1 MKIVLQ
7 ATAISDLELV
17 IQAERHIDNCNYVYQ
32 WSLEQHQAALTNP
45 NQRHYI
51 IINKDNSE
59 FCGYIILD
67 SVQDSS
73 GSINFRRFVV
83 TKKGHGIGRIALGLI
98 KHIAF
103 NELNAHRLWLDVF
116 TDNIRAYELYKKVG
130 FRTEGTLIESYLRNG
145 EYVSQHVMAILMHEF
160 KK

>member
-1 MKIVLQ
+1 MEIILQ
-7 ATAISDLELV
+7 ATTINDLEHV
-17 IQAERHIDNCNYVYQ
+17 IQAERHMDNCNYVYQ
-32 WSLEQHQAALTNP
+32 WSLEQHKAALTNP
-45 NQRHYI
+45 DQRHYV
-51 IINKDNSE
+51 IINKDNSD

-67 SVQDSS
+67 NVQDSS

-83 TKKGHGIGRIALGLI
+83 TKKGNGIGRTALDLI

-145 EYVSQHVMAILMHEF
+145 EYVSQHVMAILVHEF